1 MTGRQH
7 ESRDLFRLM
16 VREFR
21 LWQSLLRLA
30 GEERRLLADGD
41 VSGLIELAQRKN
53 EALSHLG
60 DCHQQRNQIAPDL
73 AIPPAH
79 SAAGREEI
87 HTISDLP
94 EDEALR
100 LSRILEGIRTLAWQ
114 VGELTRGNYALA
126 DCSTRR
132 LWSIQSAIYLWA
144 QGEAQTSLPLLLSE
158 LDVDKVNAKQPEKL
172 DSPRTA

>member
-1 MTGRQH
+1 MTGSQH

-16 VREFR
+16 VQEFR

-30 GEERRLLADGD
+30 GEERRLLADSD

-53 EALSHLG
+53 ETLSHLD
-60 DCHQQRNQIAPDL
+60 DCRQERNQIAPDL
-73 AIPPAH
+73 AISPAH

-94 EDEALR
+94 ENKALR
-100 LSRILEGIRTLAWQ
+100 LSRIVEGIRMLGWQ

-132 LWSIQSAIYLWA
+132 LWSIQSAMYLWA
-144 QGEAQTSLPLLLSE
+144 QGEAQTSLPILLSE